1 MGSTA
6 AASRRF
12 RATIA
17 PVLQRL
23 SDTFIWFPACKA
35 PVLIDGVCNLI
46 GADT

>member
-1 MGSTA
+1 MDGLNGGG
-6 AASRRF
+6 RRF

-17 PVLQRL
+17 PVLQWL